1 MAEDQIENQYQQK
14 QPADTEPAAM
24 AVPAITEAA
33 AEQQEEYEDDED
45 QVHDRTLQLL
55 QVPRGG

>member
-1 MAEDQIENQYQQK
+1 VAEDQIENQYQQK
-14 QPADTEPAAM
+14 QPADTEAAAM

-45 QVHDRTLQLL
+45 RSMIARSSFYRS
-55 QVPRGG
+55 RGGG